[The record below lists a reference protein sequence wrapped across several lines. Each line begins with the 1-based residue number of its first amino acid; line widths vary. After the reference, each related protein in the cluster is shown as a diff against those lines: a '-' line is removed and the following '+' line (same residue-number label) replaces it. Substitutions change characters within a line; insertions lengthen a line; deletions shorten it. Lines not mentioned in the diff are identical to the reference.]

1 MRKALAVAIAMV
13 AVAACGGPDIDAADK
28 KLADDFWDGRSEI
41 ETEALCEELSTAKGR
56 LRAAKEIGEELPNP
70 KLDNFDESS
79 DLADFAAGANQIGIN
94 DERGEKI
101 AVYLH
106 ESKC

>member
-1 MRKALAVAIAMV
+1 MRKALAIMVATL

-28 KLADDFWDGRSEI
+28 KLADGFWDGRSEI
-41 ETEALCEELSTAKGR
+41 ETEALCEELSTATGR
-56 LRAAKEIGEELPNP
+56 LRAAKEIGDELPNP

-79 DLADFAAGANQIGIN
+79 DVDDLVAAVQQTGVN